1 MNLLKFIRLL
11 EIAVVKEGDKYKNG
25 EQHFFMETYELER
38 SAKELKE
45 EFAKAEKA
53 IKMFP
58 HEGSKGRLK
67 AEEQLRIAE
76 EKLRSI
82 AEELYVKYD
91 ILIPLS

>member
-1 MNLLKFIRLL
+1 MNISKFIRLL
-11 EIAVVKEGDKYKNG
+11 ELAVQNELRKSRNG
-25 EQHFFMETYELER
+25 ENDFFMQTYELER
-38 SAKELKE
+38 SAKELKD

-58 HEGSKGRLK
+58 HEGSAGRLK